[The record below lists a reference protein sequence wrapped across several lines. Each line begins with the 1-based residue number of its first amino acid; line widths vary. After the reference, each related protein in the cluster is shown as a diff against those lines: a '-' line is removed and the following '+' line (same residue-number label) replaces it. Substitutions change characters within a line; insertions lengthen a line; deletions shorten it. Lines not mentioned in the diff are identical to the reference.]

1 MKARAQR
8 DEAAAARVW
17 AALEPKRQAYI
28 SRCVEL
34 EGLSL
39 VEVVKRD
46 EHYAFSGQIV
56 ERK

>member
-8 DEAAAARVW
+8 DEAAAARVF
-17 AALEPKRQAYI
+17 AGLDLKRQAYL

-39 VEVVKRD
+39 VEVVKRE
-46 EHYAFSGQIV
+46 EHYALSRCV
-56 ERK
+56 LA